1 MDVQPTSSPPSGP
14 IDERRARAEQTFWE
28 MAAVL
33 YRRRRFILGTTMA
46 VAVLSVVLSLMMPV
60 WYRASTRLL
69 LPEGSGSGGL
79 SAMLG
84 DLGPAAAALLG
95 GGGGDT
101 DRYFS
106 ILSSRRVL
114 DRVVSTFDLETV
126 YETTDSET
134 PRADAIRLL
143 QDNVEFVIDQE
154 YGFIAVEVYDQDPE
168 RAAAMANFFVEE
180 LNRVN
185 SELLSQNAANYRR
198 FMEQSLRETEAALDS
213 ALAALQ
219 RFQERHGVIDLP
231 TQTQAF
237 LQNIAALRT
246 DVLQAEI
253 QAEVLRRQYGPD
265 NPRVRAMQD
274 AAAAAQ
280 TRYEAA
286 FQGSERMLPVPQTAV
301 PELARQYAKLQQ
313 EVLIQGE
320 ILKFVRPL
328 YEQARFDEQREKMAV
343 QVLDPAVP
351 PERKAKPKRSI
362 IVIMATLSAGMLAVL
377 FVLLTDWW
385 RRNYRTLLERLTTM
399 ASSQP

>member
-1 MDVQPTSSPPSGP
+1 
-14 IDERRARAEQTFWE
+14 
-28 MAAVL
+28 
-33 YRRRRFILGTTMA
+33 
-46 VAVLSVVLSLMMPV
+46 
-60 WYRASTRLL
+60 
-69 LPEGSGSGGL
+69 
-79 SAMLG
+79 
-84 DLGPAAAALLG
+84 
-95 GGGGDT
+95 
-101 DRYFS
+101 
-106 ILSSRRVL
+106 VL

-351 PERKAKPKRSI
+351 PERKARPKRSI